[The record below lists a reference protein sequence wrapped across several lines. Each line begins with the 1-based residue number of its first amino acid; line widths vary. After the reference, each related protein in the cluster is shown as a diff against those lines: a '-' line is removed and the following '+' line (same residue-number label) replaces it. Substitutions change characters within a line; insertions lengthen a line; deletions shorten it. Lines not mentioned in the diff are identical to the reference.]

1 MKVYDCQ
8 QGTPEW
14 FECRKGKLT
23 ASNAQAIATNG
34 KGLETL
40 VYEIMAESYSK
51 NTERYTNE
59 DMERGHELEDI
70 ARNLYSLETG
80 NVVEQVGFIEKDEF
94 VGCSPDGLIGKKGG
108 LEIKCPNDKNHLY
121 IAITGE
127 CDKKYFWQVQ
137 MTLMITQRNWW
148 DITFFN
154 PNLPKELIIQR
165 IFPDNKAFEKLEKGL
180 EKGIELIKE
189 IKQKYE

>member
-1 MKVYDCQ
+1 MKIHQ
-8 QGTPEW
+8 IEQGTDAW
-14 FECRKGKLT
+14 FACRREKLT
-23 ASNAQAIATNG
+23 SSNAQAISANG

-40 VYEIMAESYSK
+40 AYEIMAEAYSK

-59 DMERGHELEDI
+59 DMERGHELEDM
-70 ARNLYSLETG
+70 ARNLYTLETG
-80 NVVEQVGFIEKDEF
+80 NVVEQVGFIERDEF
-94 VGCSPDGLIGKKGG
+94 VGCSPDGLIGKDGG
-108 LEIKCPNDKNHLY
+108 LEIKSPNEKNHLY
-121 IAITGE
+121 TAITGE
-127 CDKKYFWQVQ
+127 YDKKYFWQVQ
-137 MTLMITQRNWW
+137 MTLMITQRSWW

-165 IFPDNKAFEKLEKGL
+165 IFPDNKAFEKLAKGL